1 MNAIY
6 SYDSKLVSP
15 DVAFTRPNS
24 VIDFSINPY
33 NNAKGSVSDMI
44 PNGFVELTKEKTLAK
59 LGFSI
64 DKDLTFGEPK
74 SIMEKNN
81 KDKDDKDKDKNEESH
96 SHSSHDDSDD

>member
-1 MNAIY
+1 
-6 SYDSKLVSP
+6 
-15 DVAFTRPNS
+15 
-24 VIDFSINPY
+24 
-33 NNAKGSVSDMI
+33 MI
-44 PNGFVELTKEKTLAK
+44 PNGFVELTKEKILAK

-81 KDKDDKDKDKNEESH
+81 KDNDDKDKNEESH

>member
-6 SYDSKLVSP
+6 SYDNKLVSP
-15 DVAFTRPNS
+15 DVAFTRPSS

-64 DKDLTFGEPK
+64 DKDLTFGDPK
-74 SIMEKNN
+74 TIMK
-81 KDKDDKDKDKNEESH
+81 KDDKEKDDKDKNEESH

>member
-1 MNAIY
+1 
-6 SYDSKLVSP
+6 
-15 DVAFTRPNS
+15 
-24 VIDFSINPY
+24 
-33 NNAKGSVSDMI
+33 MI

-81 KDKDDKDKDKNEESH
+81 KDKDDKDKDKNDESH